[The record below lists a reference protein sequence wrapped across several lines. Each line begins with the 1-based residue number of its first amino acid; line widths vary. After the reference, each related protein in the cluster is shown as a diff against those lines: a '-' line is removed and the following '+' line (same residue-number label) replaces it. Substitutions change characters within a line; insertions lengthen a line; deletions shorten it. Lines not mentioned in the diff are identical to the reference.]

1 MAGQD
6 TIMVSY
12 ETVKLSKSSSICNII
27 QLFSAEQLNVSDAA
41 NDAGWQSLYRGS
53 KIDRDAF
60 MH

>member
-1 MAGQD
+1 
-6 TIMVSY
+6 MVSY